1 MPKKTKGVFSRNTES
16 SRRAQDLKI
25 RWLLS
30 CSYCTPQPDLT
41 QNLCVNRE
49 HVSKV
54 PEHAFPDSLPP
65 SFCSRSTWPPLG
77 SLDSFPA
84 PVSRS
89 ISALCRAGVPR
100 CHHAS
105 SCPLKG
111 CWRKAGW
118 LSPTSEQLSSALG
131 GNGGRRR
138 SMEQSHLLTPAFRAG
153 AQSSKDQTLH
163 MKVHCHQLQLP
174 SHLFQPR
181 PLALQMG
188 AWPLS

>member
-1 MPKKTKGVFSRNTES
+1 MFPRSLSMLFPTPS
-16 SRRAQDLKI
+16 
-25 RWLLS
+25 LLPSAPGPPGPLWGAWIPSS
-30 CSYCTPQPDLT
+30 CS
-41 QNLCVNRE
+41 
-49 HVSKV
+49 
-54 PEHAFPDSLPP
+54 
-65 SFCSRSTWPPLG
+65 
-77 SLDSFPA
+77 PA

-118 LSPTSEQLSSALG
+118 LSPGSEQLSSALG